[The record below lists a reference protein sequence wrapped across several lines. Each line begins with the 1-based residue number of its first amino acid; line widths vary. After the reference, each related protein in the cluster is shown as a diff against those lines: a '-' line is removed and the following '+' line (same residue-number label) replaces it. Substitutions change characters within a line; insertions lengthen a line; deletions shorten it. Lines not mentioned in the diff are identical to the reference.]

1 MYTQVGLANMV
12 GRGTWGPVSDT
23 IGRGT
28 TFGLFGL
35 MATPSLVLLP
45 TATAM
50 VQASPEGALSL
61 FKGASLLTVG
71 VFAGGPVL
79 LAPAVADLFG
89 PRDATAIYGR
99 LWLMLPTANFFGASL
114 VAKVREYSYTKHAL
128 AIVDTCDE
136 AAFDAAFGV
145 PRSEAASLIA
155 SKTVT
160 LPLLL
165 PIAPAGTVDPS
176 PLLYNDAFYTLA
188 GFSALAC
195 VCNVAAFRIPIAAR
209 PAVAAK
215 SS

>member
-99 LWLMLPTANFFGASL
+99 LWLMLPTSNFVGSAL
-114 VAKVREYSYTKHAL
+114 VTKVRDYSYAKHAL
-128 AIVDTCDE
+128 LIADTCDE
-136 AAFDAAFGV
+136 AAFVAAFGAGKA
-145 PRSEAASLIA
+145 EAAALVQ

-165 PIAPAGTVDPS
+165 TIAPPGTVDPS
-176 PLLYNDAFYTLA
+176 PLLYDDAFKTLA
-188 GFSALAC
+188 GFSALAFA
-195 VCNVAAFRIPIAAR
+195 CNVAAFRL
-209 PAVAAK
+209 PAPRI
-215 SS
+215 